1 MLECYQGRGTIY
13 TLFTIW
19 SFHWFYDSCH
29 IFRKYFPVLRI
40 WRKQGN
46 PKNMANNSSFKSSI
60 INILF
65 WKCWVF
71 VKIIAFN
78 FIYFDE
84 VTEFYPCNAI
94 NWYILCNADPVV
106 KTNRIESIYKLIVNH
121 ALQTKSFCLLSKW
134 YFFLYKKNPLNWK
147 FILKKGQC
155 ILPLV
160 RIIKIPE

>member
-19 SFHWFYDSCH
+19 SFHWFYDSCPL
-29 IFRKYFPVLRI
+29 FPKYFPVLRI
-40 WRKQGN
+40 WRKKDN
-46 PKNMANNSSFKSSI
+46 PKTWQIVHLSNHQYTF
-60 INILF
+60 L
-65 WKCWVF
+65 KCWVF
-71 VKIIAFN
+71 VKMMAFN

-84 VTEFYPCNAI
+84 VKEFYPCNAI

>member
-1 MLECYQGRGTIY
+1 MLSGTRENLHIIY
-13 TLFTIW
+13 NLIFSLILRFFSLFP
-19 SFHWFYDSCH
+19 
-29 IFRKYFPVLRI
+29 KYFP
-40 WRKQGN
+40 KQGN
-46 PKNMANNSSFKSSI
+46 PKRCK
-60 INILF
+60 LF
-65 WKCWVF
+65 IFQIVNHQYTFLKCWVF

-84 VTEFYPCNAI
+84 VTEFYPCNAV
-94 NWYILCNADPVV
+94 NWNILCNTDSAV
-106 KTNRIESIYKLIVNH
+106 KTNGIESIYKLIVNH